1 MSFLTRPLFN
11 PRVLSSLLLYCP
23 RQFTPPPNIILLLRI
38 TTITISIVAEDAFV
52 EVGVTIL
59 TTTVIALITDL
70 IFEVLIGLQ
79 TTTRGREIGNK
90 TKGIVALHSGLMSS
104 VNCAKP

>member
-1 MSFLTRPLFN
+1 ML
-11 PRVLSSLLLYCP
+11 
-23 RQFTPPPNIILLLRI
+23 PNVILLVHI

-79 TTTRGREIGNK
+79 TTTGGREIGNK

>member
-1 MSFLTRPLFN
+1 
-11 PRVLSSLLLYCP
+11 
-23 RQFTPPPNIILLLRI
+23 
-38 TTITISIVAEDAFV
+38 VAEDAFV

-79 TTTRGREIGNK
+79 TTTGGREISNK